1 MGTKEGPCT
10 KIIQKMYLMLEGGES
25 GSLCE
30 ELRSHLAGCASCA
43 GQYRVLED
51 LVSLCQRFPD
61 EEVPEDQKQKIK
73 EKLLKSLKG
82 IIRPP
87 AEPVV

>member
-1 MGTKEGPCT
+1 MGTKEDPCA

-30 ELRSHLAGCASCA
+30 TLRIHLEGCASCA
-43 GQYRVLED
+43 EQYRVLED

-61 EEVPEDQKQKIK
+61 EEVSEDEKQKIK
-73 EKLLKSLKG
+73 EKLLKSLSKSG
-82 IIRPP
+82 IRY
-87 AEPVV
+87 